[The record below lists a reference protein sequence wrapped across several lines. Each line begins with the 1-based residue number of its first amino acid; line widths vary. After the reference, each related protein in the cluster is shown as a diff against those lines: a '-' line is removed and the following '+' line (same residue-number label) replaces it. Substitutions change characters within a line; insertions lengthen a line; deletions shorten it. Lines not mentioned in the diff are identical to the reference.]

1 MMDLRKVKKLIEL
14 LEDSALTEMEITEG
28 ENTIRLSRATVRQ
41 TALAPEQVAP
51 SAQTTAPL
59 AANPPVVE
67 AAQPAAAT
75 ADAPIA
81 GKVVPSPLVGT
92 FYDSPSPDDKPY
104 VSVGS
109 VVGEGDT
116 LCVIEAMKTFNQLE
130 AEIAGVVSVIYKSN
144 GDPVEYGEPLF
155 VIEAAKPS
163 D

>member
-41 TALAPEQVAP
+41 TALSPEQVTP
-51 SAQTTAPL
+51 TAQTTAPL
-59 AANPPVVE
+59 AANPPTVD
-67 AAQPAAAT
+67 AAQPAAA
-75 ADAPIA
+75 DALIA

-130 AEIAGVVSVIYKSN
+130 AEIAGVVTVIYKSN

>member
-51 SAQTTAPL
+51 TVQTTVPSSAI
-59 AANPPVVE
+59 PPAVD
-67 AAQPAAAT
+67 AAQPAAT
-75 ADAPIA
+75 TDAPIA

-130 AEIAGVVSVIYKSN
+130 AEIAGVVTVIYKSN

-155 VIEAAKPS
+155 VIEATKPN

>member
-41 TALAPEQVAP
+41 TALSPEQVTP
-51 SAQTTAPL
+51 TAQTTAI
-59 AANPPVVE
+59 PPAVD
-67 AAQPAAAT
+67 AAQPAA
-75 ADAPIA
+75 APIA

-130 AEIAGVVSVIYKSN
+130 AEIAGVVTVIYKSN

-155 VIEAAKPS
+155 VIEAAKPN